1 MNSNTY
7 YSVLPT
13 ADFLTISLQ
22 AGAALGYSFS
32 HFQIQSSSK
41 PKWYSAKSFP
51 ALFLFVPFCVYHYED
66 KHGLFRL
73 LLSFISYLHYVQK
86 KGSLRMAQQMLLLFI

>member
-51 ALFLFVPFCVYHYED
+51 ALFLFVPFCD
-66 KHGLFRL
+66 KQGLFRL

-86 KGSLRMAQQMLLLFI
+86 KGSLRLAQQMLLLFI